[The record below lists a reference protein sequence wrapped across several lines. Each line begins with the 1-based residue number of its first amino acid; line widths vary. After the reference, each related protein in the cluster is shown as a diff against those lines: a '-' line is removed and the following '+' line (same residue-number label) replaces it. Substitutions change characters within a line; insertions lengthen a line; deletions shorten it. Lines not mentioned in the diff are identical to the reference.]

1 MFTCAV
7 FFVLGFMSPS
17 LSLISISI
25 LSHMSISCKPS
36 HCIWL
41 LYIVLYILVYIYI
54 YIHIYCC
61 RPCVVSFFVP
71 QFKQHLAS
79 DLI

>member
-1 MFTCAV
+1 MFICAV

-41 LYIVLYILVYIYI
+41 LYIVLYILINIYIYI
-54 YIHIYCC
+54 YILI
-61 RPCVVSFFVP
+61 VVDLMLYLFLYLSSSSIL
-71 QFKQHLAS
+71 HLIS
-79 DLI
+79 